1 MRILQ
6 DFCYFSSKEK
16 EYHTVPKINTIT
28 FLNIILAISGLKMQ
42 TFEELA
48 ISVEEMISGL

>member
-16 EYHTVPKINTIT
+16 EYHTDPKINNT

-48 ISVEEMISGL
+48 VSVEEMISGL